1 MTQVKTHNYRRNS
14 VDKMQPS
21 KPRRAKRATKK
32 VQPPLS
38 AEDKEFFKEEKPNKY
53 APKMKVG
60 RPTIKAPGTKVVTTV
75 GLGNL
80 IVETQNGNTNV

>member
-1 MTQVKTHNYRRNS
+1 MDEMKASRPKRVRR
-14 VDKMQPS
+14 
-21 KPRRAKRATKK
+21 KK

-38 AEDKEFFKEEKPNKY
+38 KEDKELFNEKEKPNKY

-60 RPTIKAPGTKVVTTV
+60 KPMIKAPGSKVVTTV

-80 IVETQNGNTNV
+80 TVETVNGNTNIQS

>member
-1 MTQVKTHNYRRNS
+1 MDNKETQMK
-14 VDKMQPS
+14 PS
-21 KPRRAKRATKK
+21 RPQRAKRTKK

-38 AEDKEFFKEEKPNKY
+38 ADDSKLFTEKETPNKY

-60 RPTIKAPGTKVVTTV
+60 KPTISTPGQKVTTV

-80 IVETQNGNTNV
+80 KVITVNGNTNV

>member
-1 MTQVKTHNYRRNS
+1 M
-14 VDKMQPS
+14 DKVNPS
-21 KPRRAKRATKK
+21 RPRKAKRTTKK

-38 AEDKEFFKEEKPNKY
+38 AEDKEVFEDKPNKY

-60 RPTIKAPGTKVVTTV
+60 KPTIKAPGSKVVTTV

-80 IVETQNGNTNV
+80 TVETINGRSTDTNV

>member
-1 MTQVKTHNYRRNS
+1 MDKVK
-14 VDKMQPS
+14 PS
-21 KPRRAKRATKK
+21 RPQRAKK

-38 AEDKEFFKEEKPNKY
+38 ADDSKLFAEKEKPNKY

-60 RPTIKAPGTKVVTTV
+60 KPTISTPGQKVTTV

-80 IVETQNGNTNV
+80 KVITVNGNTNV

>member
-1 MTQVKTHNYRRNS
+1 MDQVK
-14 VDKMQPS
+14 PS
-21 KPRRAKRATKK
+21 RPQKVKRKTTKK

-38 AEDKEFFKEEKPNKY
+38 AKDKELFEEKPNKY

-60 RPTIKAPGTKVVTTV
+60 KPTISAPGQKVTTV

-80 IVETQNGNTNV
+80 KVITIDGGSTNTNV

>member
-1 MTQVKTHNYRRNS
+1 MDKKETQMK
-14 VDKMQPS
+14 PS
-21 KPRRAKRATKK
+21 RPRRVKAKK

-38 AEDKEFFKEEKPNKY
+38 AEDSKLFAEKEKPNKY

-60 RPTIKAPGTKVVTTV
+60 KPTISTPEQKVTHV

-80 IVETQNGNTNV
+80 EVITINGNTNIQS

>member
-1 MTQVKTHNYRRNS
+1 MDQGEMK
-14 VDKMQPS
+14 PS
-21 KPRRAKRATKK
+21 RPRRAKRAPKKK

-38 AEDKEFFKEEKPNKY
+38 KEDKELFEEKEKPNKY

-60 RPTIKAPGTKVVTTV
+60 KPTIKAPGSKVVTTV

-80 IVETQNGNTNV
+80 TVETINGRSTDTNV

>member
-1 MTQVKTHNYRRNS
+1 MKAAR
-14 VDKMQPS
+14 
-21 KPRRAKRATKK
+21 PRRAKRAVKK

-38 AEDKEFFKEEKPNKY
+38 AEDKELFSEKEKPNKY

-60 RPTIKAPGTKVVTTV
+60 TPTIKAPGSKVVTTV

-80 IVETQNGNTNV
+80 TVETINGRSTDTNI